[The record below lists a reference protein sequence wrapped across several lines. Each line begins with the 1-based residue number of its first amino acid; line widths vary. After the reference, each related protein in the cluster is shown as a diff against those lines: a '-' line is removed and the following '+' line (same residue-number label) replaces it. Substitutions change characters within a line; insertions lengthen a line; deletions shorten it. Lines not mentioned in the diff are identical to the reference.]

1 MALSCSTMK
10 PTDSFECQRVEMSEL
25 EKTTLRRVCDD
36 ISLDIFL
43 VAVVEL
49 AERFTYRSITAPMRE
64 FYQQCGGA
72 NMLTGIE
79 NYVQHGR
86 DDVLR
91 HGALG
96 LVIIIVPL
104 LLCK

>member
-1 MALSCSTMK
+1 
-10 PTDSFECQRVEMSEL
+10 MSEL
-25 EKTTLRRVCDD
+25 EKTNLRRVCDD

-64 FYQQCGGA
+64 FYQHCFGA

-79 NYVQHGR
+79 NYIQHGR
-86 DDVLR
+86 DDVLH

-96 LVIIIVPL
+96 LVLMIAPL
-104 LLCK
+104 PLCK